1 LKLFIAS
8 ILVFSLVILFLF
20 ALFPSDISVSRVI
33 QINRPRVDVS
43 KKINDL
49 REWKNWNELL
59 ENPGMK
65 DVINNPAN
73 LTDSLYI
80 VRNGISVRI
89 EKSAPDTIMTR
100 WEKGNK
106 FFDGNF
112 NLKESGGQ
120 TFVEWRLHFH
130 IHWYPW
136 EKLASMFYDKQ
147 LGPVMEKSLLNLRN
161 ELENNSRQIH

>member
-1 LKLFIAS
+1 LKLIIGS
-8 ILVFSLVILFLF
+8 VLVFSLIILFLF
-20 ALFPSDISVSRVI
+20 ALCPSDISVSRVI
-33 QINRPRVDVS
+33 QINRPRVEVL

-49 REWKNWNELL
+49 REWRNWNELL

-65 DVINNPAN
+65 NILDSHGN
-73 LTDSLYI
+73 LTDSTYM
-80 VRNGISVRI
+80 VRDGISVRM
-89 EKSAPDTIMTR
+89 ERSGPDTIVTR

-112 NLKESGGQ
+112 NLKGPDGQ
-120 TFVEWRLHFH
+120 TIVEWELHFH
-130 IHWYPW
+130 IGWYPW

-161 ELENNSRQIH
+161 EMENNSPQAQ